1 MLITGSMDGNS
12 RRNRRVNLVFIA
24 AQLAQQ
30 QTHDENIPEIISVPV
45 VPTIVQYLLKLLK
58 IHVPDTYAGER
69 GKLKAFL
76 Y

>member
-1 MLITGSMDGNS
+1 MDGNS
-12 RRNRRVNLVFIA
+12 RRNRRIDSTFIA

-30 QTHDENIPEIISVPV
+30 QAHDENASEATPVPV
-45 VPTIVQYLLKLLK
+45 VPTIVQYLSKLLK
-58 IHVPDTYAGER
+58 IHVSDTYAGEK